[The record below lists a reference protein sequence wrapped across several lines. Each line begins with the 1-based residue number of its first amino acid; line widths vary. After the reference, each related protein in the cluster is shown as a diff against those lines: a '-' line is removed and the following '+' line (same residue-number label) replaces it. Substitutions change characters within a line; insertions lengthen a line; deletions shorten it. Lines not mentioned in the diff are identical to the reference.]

1 MASHLQTTGAVLAS
15 QSAGE
20 QVDDHDV
27 EFMEHDDAPAGAF
40 AANYVGETNLPAG
53 AAVTEATAATAGPQ
67 VFRPAPRRKPVRPAR
82 RRTSISNGAGAGGD
96 AAAGGSTSR
105 RSGASSA
112 ATSRLRA
119 AGFHV
124 DEGDADVDN
133 GHDAGE
139 GAEEADIKEECA
151 SPDCAVTTSPEAA
164 DASTVAGS
172 SPIRGFSPNA
182 GYGSSPDQS
191 PMLDRFE
198 LEPTPTEASP
208 AAGQRS
214 PGRGFYF
221 DVTGFEDHRATN
233 DDIDSHRLTTVGDD
247 IGARTA
253 ADPELEPAANRED
266 PAGVSDTLIAA
277 LGGLSIH
284 DARPSSERERNSE
297 ETDTSNEESSSSAAT
312 ATTSDEAENENSAS
326 DEQAM
331 EVDDDEPQVELH
343 MVRLQYEQLVMY
355 VPAPRHAPVA
365 AVIGTAME
373 HYYRSIDRSGR
384 APEQFPTQF
393 IPLYTTLRAVQV
405 VGTGG
410 SRGGGGEDMIS
421 VEEQSGADEA
431 RMSTKESQG
440 GDQEEMNSEGDEQ
453 EEQEDSVAGQQQEE
467 QDEGEGLP
475 SQQVVEQQDDEEMEG
490 AETSGRQE
498 PGSVEDEQHQQTQ
511 PAASLVWEIT
521 SRAAVDV
528 NDKLEAFYDFAA
540 ADGSVVLELQNAMQ
554 VIKEGIIAHLQ

>member
-1 MASHLQTTGAVLAS
+1 
-15 QSAGE
+15 
-20 QVDDHDV
+20 
-27 EFMEHDDAPAGAF
+27 
-40 AANYVGETNLPAG
+40 
-53 AAVTEATAATAGPQ
+53 
-67 VFRPAPRRKPVRPAR
+67 
-82 RRTSISNGAGAGGD
+82 
-96 AAAGGSTSR
+96 
-105 RSGASSA
+105 
-112 ATSRLRA
+112 
-119 AGFHV
+119 
-124 DEGDADVDN
+124 
-133 GHDAGE
+133 
-139 GAEEADIKEECA
+139 
-151 SPDCAVTTSPEAA
+151 
-164 DASTVAGS
+164 
-172 SPIRGFSPNA
+172 
-182 GYGSSPDQS
+182 
-191 PMLDRFE
+191 MLDRFE

-208 AAGQRS
+208 ISEEGAPPRQGS
-214 PGRGFYF
+214 PGREFYF
-221 DVTGFEDHRATN
+221 DVTGFEDHTTGATN

-253 ADPELEPAANRED
+253 ADPELEPAGDRED
-266 PAGVSDTLIAA
+266 PAGVYSDTLIAA

-284 DARPSSERERNSE
+284 DVAPSSERGERNSE
-297 ETDTSNEESSSSAAT
+297 ETDTSNEESSSSSAAT

-326 DEQAM
+326 DEQAV
-331 EVDDDEPQVELH
+331 EVDEPVQEQQEPPIHDTARSLLRSVYQKQANLLLQPRQDEVVDQPPQQGQDQGVEQLH

-393 IPLYTTLRAVQV
+393 IPLYTTLRPVQV

-410 SRGGGGEDMIS
+410 SRGGGGGGEDMIS

-431 RMSTKESQG
+431 RMSTEESQG

-453 EEQEDSVAGQQQEE
+453 EEQEDSVAGQQQEQE

-475 SQQVVEQQDDEEMEG
+475 SQQVVEQQDDEERG
-490 AETSGRQE
+490 RAETSGRQE
-498 PGSVEDEQHQQTQ
+498 PGSVEDEQQQQTQ

-554 VIKEGIIAHLQ
+554 VRFSDTPGERYLMGCGDYFESVRSLKTRALALWEQVHRRPMPGDAEAVLHSFTGPTQMAPVAAKDPRPMPDGIDQSLEIYLNQGWFYEKESVTDLRTYVCSCSTSM